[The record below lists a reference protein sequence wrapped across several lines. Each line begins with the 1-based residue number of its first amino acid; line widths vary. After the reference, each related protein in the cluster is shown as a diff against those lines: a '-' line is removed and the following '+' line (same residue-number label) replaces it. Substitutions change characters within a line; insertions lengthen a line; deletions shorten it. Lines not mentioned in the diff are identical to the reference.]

1 MKFVEKWPNLGLKN
15 EFSKRSAKIQTK
27 KCIPYSIN
35 NSQNEVNPTKPDYNQ
50 DDNPGG
56 QGGYNPSRPVTS
68 RPPYNPGGQGG
79 YNPSRPVTSRP
90 PYNRPTARPP
100 YRPQT
105 TERSYVA
112 EDSWNNEGSGFDD
125 DEGDSWDDD
134 EDPFGMDDEE
144 DDDGWGNF
152 GRK

>member
-1 MKFVEKWPNLGLKN
+1 MPILQDRV
-15 EFSKRSAKIQTK
+15 ITK
-27 KCIPYSIN
+27 MTILEVTIP
-35 NSQNEVNPTKPDYNQ
+35 PDQ
-50 DDNPGG
+50 
-56 QGGYNPSRPVTS
+56 RPVTS
-68 RPPYNPGGQGG
+68 RPPYNI
-79 YNPSRPVTSRP
+79 SRPVTSWP
-90 PYNRPTARPP
+90 SYNRPTAKPP

-125 DEGDSWDDD
+125 DEGDSWDD

>member
-1 MKFVEKWPNLGLKN
+1 MKFVEKWPNSGLKYIS
-15 EFSKRSAKIQTK
+15 EKLLKYIPIT
-27 KCIPYSIN
+27 CIPYSVN
-35 NSQNEVNPTKPDYNQ
+35 NSQNNVNPSRPDYNQ
-50 DDNPGG
+50 DD
-56 QGGYNPSRPVTS
+56 
-68 RPPYNPGGQGG
+68 NPGGQGG

-134 EDPFGMDDEE
+134 EDPFGMDDEDE
-144 DDDGWGNF
+144 DDGWGNF